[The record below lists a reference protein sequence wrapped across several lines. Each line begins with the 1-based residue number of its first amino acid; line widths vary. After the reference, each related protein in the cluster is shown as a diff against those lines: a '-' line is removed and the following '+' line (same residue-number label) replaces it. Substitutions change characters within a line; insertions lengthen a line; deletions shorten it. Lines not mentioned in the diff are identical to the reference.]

1 MKTYRIVKNV
11 YRNLI
16 AKEDGQDSLSNIIS
30 QKQPDNVVWQK
41 ELEEEIDINYFPPR
55 RISMEGYLGS
65 VDINFELQVFE
76 ENKNEWLFLGFLR
89 EKFDD

>member
-1 MKTYRIVKNV
+1 VKNV
-11 YRNLI
+11 NRNLI

-76 ENKNEWLFLGFLR
+76 AKKNEWLFVGFLR